1 MEEDAVEKEK
11 SAKVPRDRNAE
22 NAKSALEGMND
33 REQDGSYNNMQIVAV
48 QEEDLLGENPSH
60 RDLNKAPTGNQSN
73 LSGYRWGDT
82 GGSEEEH
89 EVSSKFQNHGKGKA
103 VTQQGRQREIQL
115 EEGEHMLG
123 FVQIDPGEVDRGG
136 TLSTPTG
143 RIQHS
148 VIGGR
153 RSPSPAPSEVK
164 NSEERL
170 ERQLSSLIQGA
181 TVVADLNNEARG
193 GTALLIEPNVQVL
206 NTGIKGDG
214 SCAWA
219 QIQTCKG
226 GVNVC
231 SVYAPGTPQKRRFL
245 WDWMLQTLPEGR
257 WIIAGDL
264 NMVEYVED
272 SRGPTAVLRG
282 EELQKWRA
290 LSEEWNLTDCWLNTF
305 EREGPWF
312 TRSAI
317 RGDRVDQARLDRVY
331 LSGYGEWMG
340 RIKKVEHCGG
350 KRLSDH
356 IPVVATLQVNDG
368 NSRKLKKS
376 TYLKFDHRI
385 LDVAEVYEEAKRLWL
400 DHPKENLDRKVKWI
414 LAWRRMKTMFKQI
427 QRERRDK
434 MSDLEKKEEE
444 PKNLRIKMEHDTS
457 DETIQKVRELEEEV
471 SRKENME
478 AVKWRER
485 SRNRWFKEED
495 EEVEGAVVARARVLS
510 YVKPR
515 VTERQ
520 NHELVEAPSME
531 ELEDIVKRLPE
542 DKAPGLDGA
551 TVEVLTKCW
560 SFMRADCLAMLL
572 SYWQDGVLTICDAK
586 GVIKLLPKNLE
597 RQRLRN
603 WRPITLLTLTYKII
617 SKVLAGRLKKI
628 LPGLVDERQTGFVD
642 GRSIHDSILL
652 HRFTQEYAQATKQES
667 VLLKVDFEKAYDRVS
682 HAYLS
687 AVLRQMDFHEDFIQ
701 LVIGLLKYGTTVV
714 HTNGLFT
721 KEFKLERGVRQG
733 CPIALF
739 LFALCTEPL
748 MAMLRSYQE
757 SGILEG
763 VKIPGGRQA
772 LYNLFAD
779 DTELSVKA
787 TEENYRRVKVLL
799 QQYEEASGAKLNV
812 RKSVMIP
819 VAMEELP
826 FWMTATWCRIAAK
839 GEVVLHLGF
848 PGGDEVTEGQ
858 ICSYLQGKMTNRTTM
873 WSNRWLSWS
882 SRIVLAQKILPSLP
896 AYVLM
901 TFGLS
906 KKGYK
911 QLEDAWRMFVWG
923 TRDDGRPKKSAVA
936 WDILQRSRSQGGVQ
950 ILKLQLHLEAV
961 KIRQISKILEGSTG
975 SWTDIARGFLL
986 RSLATGK
993 QRTEMRKWTA
1003 EALLIGFR
1011 MPMKESSTLKN
1022 LLQPWY
1028 KVRQKLVFDENQGE
1042 LPDHITINQC
1052 LLIAVEKS
1060 SLNIVSIVELRKFM
1074 KAERIVTM
1082 SDLRRLSERGIAHRQ
1097 GGMERVLNEDINKLF
1112 SWRRWERLLSL
1123 CGVTVG
1129 DRTTWFQVKQ
1139 MAITQ
1144 KQNNAALWAMMA
1156 EMYRTLW
1163 RERCDLVFRGQ
1174 RTQRPLSAILREA
1187 RKSVAAWS
1195 SPTLSERQRT
1205 IAEATLN
1212 TLKHFET
1219 EVSGGDEL
1227 EEDLSPWVELAE
1239 GVNEEVDTQQGVARS
1254 SDSSTGESEDHLQ
1267 TDRCR
1272 TEIGRLIE
1280 HSGEGSED
1288 HNGATPNLT
1297 WTGRR
1302 ESRNM
1307 PTWAGLA
1314 GRIEP
1319 LSHVS
1324 GEGHPLPVLPDCL
1337 FPGH

>member
-1 MEEDAVEKEK
+1 
-11 SAKVPRDRNAE
+11 
-22 NAKSALEGMND
+22 
-33 REQDGSYNNMQIVAV
+33 
-48 QEEDLLGENPSH
+48 
-60 RDLNKAPTGNQSN
+60 
-73 LSGYRWGDT
+73 
-82 GGSEEEH
+82 
-89 EVSSKFQNHGKGKA
+89 
-103 VTQQGRQREIQL
+103 
-115 EEGEHMLG
+115 
-123 FVQIDPGEVDRGG
+123 
-136 TLSTPTG
+136 
-143 RIQHS
+143 
-148 VIGGR
+148 
-153 RSPSPAPSEVK
+153 
-164 NSEERL
+164 
-170 ERQLSSLIQGA
+170 
-181 TVVADLNNEARG
+181 
-193 GTALLIEPNVQVL
+193 
-206 NTGIKGDG
+206 
-214 SCAWA
+214 
-219 QIQTCKG
+219 
-226 GVNVC
+226 
-231 SVYAPGTPQKRRFL
+231 
-245 WDWMLQTLPEGR
+245 
-257 WIIAGDL
+257 
-264 NMVEYVED
+264 
-272 SRGPTAVLRG
+272 
-282 EELQKWRA
+282 
-290 LSEEWNLTDCWLNTF
+290 
-305 EREGPWF
+305 
-312 TRSAI
+312 
-317 RGDRVDQARLDRVY
+317 
-331 LSGYGEWMG
+331 
-340 RIKKVEHCGG
+340 
-350 KRLSDH
+350 
-356 IPVVATLQVNDG
+356 
-368 NSRKLKKS
+368 
-376 TYLKFDHRI
+376 
-385 LDVAEVYEEAKRLWL
+385 
-400 DHPKENLDRKVKWI
+400 
-414 LAWRRMKTMFKQI
+414 
-427 QRERRDK
+427 
-434 MSDLEKKEEE
+434 
-444 PKNLRIKMEHDTS
+444 
-457 DETIQKVRELEEEV
+457 
-471 SRKENME
+471 
-478 AVKWRER
+478 
-485 SRNRWFKEED
+485 
-495 EEVEGAVVARARVLS
+495 
-510 YVKPR
+510 
-515 VTERQ
+515 
-520 NHELVEAPSME
+520 
-531 ELEDIVKRLPE
+531 
-542 DKAPGLDGA
+542 
-551 TVEVLTKCW
+551 
-560 SFMRADCLAMLL
+560 MLL

-586 GVIKLLPKNLE
+586 DVIKLLPKNLE

-617 SKVLAGRLKKI
+617 SKVLTGRLKKI

-652 HRFTQEYAQATKQES
+652 HRFIQEYAQATKQES

-701 LVIGLLKYGTTVV
+701 LVTGLLKYGTAVV

-733 CPIALF
+733 CPIAPF

-772 LYNLFAD
+772 LYNLFA

-826 FWMTATWCRIAAK
+826 LWMTTTGCRIAAK

-858 ICSYLQGKMTNRTTM
+858 ICSYLQCKLTNRTTM

-950 ILKLQLHLEAV
+950 ILKLQLHSEAV

-1003 EALLIGFR
+1003 EEALLIGFR

-1112 SWRRWERLLSL
+1112 SWVRKIQATTQRLQKCFGWKWKGPEGSPVKRGWIQETKWWKTLLSIEVNSTEKL
-1123 CGVTVG
+1123 NRKWDVSLSELDWNKTWSITWKRPSTVRDG
-1129 DRTTWFQVKQ
+1129 FWWWRTLWKGFWTGAQALK
-1139 MAITQ
+1139 AN
-1144 KQNNAALWAMMA
+1144 KQNNAALWAVMA
-1156 EMYRTLW
+1156 EMYRTIW

-1205 IAEATLN
+1205 IAKATLN

-1254 SDSSTGESEDHLQ
+1254 SDSSTGESEYHLQ

-1272 TEIGRLIE
+1272 TEIGRLVE

-1302 ESRNM
+1302 ESRNT